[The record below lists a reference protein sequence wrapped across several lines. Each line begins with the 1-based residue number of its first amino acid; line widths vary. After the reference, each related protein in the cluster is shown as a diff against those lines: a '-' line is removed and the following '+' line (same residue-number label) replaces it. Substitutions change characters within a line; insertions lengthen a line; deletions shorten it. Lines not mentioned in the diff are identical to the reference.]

1 MDHHDFTR
9 PYAAPKIPEENDW
22 PTQADDG
29 YLGEARVVLAGRAIA
44 WFRTAWLVFTSSTMH
59 CEDCWRA
66 GHHAA
71 GGPLRHM
78 LLPVLLLA
86 LAALAATLLESVSGP
101 VPAYAMLAVGFSW
114 IMAAMVAAAR
124 KANAAARNLHP
135 ENQHPDAQLPR

>member
-1 MDHHDFTR
+1 M
-9 PYAAPKIPEENDW
+9 APLVALFAW
-22 PTQADDG
+22 AVG
-29 YLGEARVVLAGRAIA
+29 AINGA
-44 WFRTAWLVFTSSTMH
+44 VERGKYGINPAVGIRTSSTMH

-71 GGPLRHM
+71 AGPLRHM
-78 LLPVLLLA
+78 LPPVLLLA

-114 IMAAMVAAAR
+114 IMAAMVAAAH

>member
-1 MDHHDFTR
+1 MSEHQITVLVMAPLVALFAWSV
-9 PYAAPKIPEENDW
+9 AAINGAVERGKYDINP
-22 PTQADDG
+22 
-29 YLGEARVVLAGRAIA
+29 AIGI
-44 WFRTAWLVFTSSTMH
+44 RTSSTMH

-71 GGPLRHM
+71 AGPLRRM
-78 LLPVLLLA
+78 LPPVLLLA

-114 IMAAMVAAAR
+114 IMAAMVAAAH

>member
-1 MDHHDFTR
+1 MSEHQLT
-9 PYAAPKIPEENDW
+9 
-22 PTQADDG
+22 
-29 YLGEARVVLAGRAIA
+29 VLVMVPLVALFAWAVGAINGA
-44 WFRTAWLVFTSSTMH
+44 VERGKYGINPAIGIRTSSTMH

>member
-1 MDHHDFTR
+1 MSEHQITVLVM
-9 PYAAPKIPEENDW
+9 AP
-22 PTQADDG
+22 
-29 YLGEARVVLAGRAIA
+29 LVVLFAWSVGAINGA
-44 WFRTAWLVFTSSTMH
+44 VERGKYGINPAIGIRTSSTMH